1 MNINTGFRLS
11 TLQLQNNDFVALTCA
26 QNRPLP
32 KYEDAVSL
40 TCEAAMWKFK
50 FDLTKDTDHGLARR
64 IQKVRAPCF

>member
-1 MNINTGFRLS
+1 MVKIQVFNYLL
-11 TLQLQNNDFVALTCA
+11 LQLQNNDFVALTCA

-64 IQKVRAPCF
+64 IQKVKAPCF